1 MNIYREILPF
11 MIMIIGVDNIFQLT
25 NAVTST
31 SMQLPVA
38 ERVAAG
44 ENA

>member
-1 MNIYREILPF
+1 

-31 SMQLPVA
+31 SMELPVTD
-38 ERVAAG
+38 RIAAG
-44 ENA
+44 EEREEKDQ